1 MEPIAYILQDNLLRN
16 RLALR
21 RFICMSLARQL
32 ETASYIEKPAITLR
46 REETLKE
53 CHLLEFV
60 LDLVE
65 RQQKEMR
72 GAGETAMTQA
82 AMLRLERTPEPGMQ

>member
-1 MEPIAYILQDNLLRN
+1 MDPIAYKLQDNLLRN

-21 RFICMSLARQL
+21 MFICTSLARQL

-53 CHLLEFV
+53 CHLLQFV

-72 GAGETAMTQA
+72 GAKATGMAQA

>member
-1 MEPIAYILQDNLLRN
+1 MDPIAYKFQDNLLRN

-21 RFICMSLARQL
+21 TFICTSLARQL
-32 ETASYIEKPAITLR
+32 DTASYIEKPAIMLR

-53 CHLLEFV
+53 CHLLQFV

-65 RQQKEMR
+65 RQQKEKR
-72 GAGETAMTQA
+72 GAGDIAMTQA
-82 AMLRLERTPEPGMQ
+82 AMRGLERMPEPGVQ